1 LKRTVQESINHSLI
15 PSRFPSLSQRK
26 LWGKLFLIFILAL
39 FIRLL
44 PYAEVFKGNTVFFDG
59 PDAYYHMKRVLLTV
73 RYFPTVPAF
82 DPYTNYPDGG
92 YIIWPPLFDFF
103 IALIAKVVGLGNP
116 SPYLTEVIGALVPP
130 ILGALTIFPV
140 YLLGREIFNSTLGL
154 YSALFLA
161 VLPAHVT
168 ISTVG
173 MTDQHLAEVFCST
186 LTFTAL
192 LRLISSFEAPCPR
205 TPGSPRPHVPVSQA
219 LGVGMAACILV
230 WQGSVVFIGFI
241 TLYLL
246 AYLGYQA
253 FRKNLNPLLLRGIVK
268 AYLIALL
275 LIGTVTLW
283 YLWNSGRF
291 TILSYVTFSWF
302 HFFFTLLCLILIL
315 LLWMVCSVKQM
326 VKEQRRRMALPAI
339 FLGLSLLA
347 LIVLLGSPI
356 LKGAIYL
363 TNRTDETVLREKGVI
378 LSSSKAW
385 IQTISEYKPLFFIE
399 GTWDSS
405 YAEEVLSRIFYLIP
419 FFWIYLTI
427 KAKKSS
433 PGEFYKLFFLLS
445 WTFLSGFMALF
456 QHRYTYLFSIVCSIY
471 LGFFVEKFSYLI
483 QTYGNQWKTQSPFF
497 QTLVEQKIGLMGVFA
512 MVIWILFP
520 SLQYLSGLSKLPVG
534 PPRDLYQTLLQLK
547 QLSPEPGDFYSLHEQ
562 PQYGVLANWSFGRWI
577 NYIGHR
583 PTIAD
588 NDGYAFE
595 ESTRFFL
602 AEDEETANQ
611 ILTEKKA
618 RYILVS
624 DLLRAFPRY
633 AAVIGLN
640 PTAYFEMKTLGP
652 ESGQTQLA
660 IPTERFYSL
669 IQTRLYE
676 FDGTA
681 IQREKWIPALEHYRL
696 LYESDSI
703 LSEGRPRPVRW
714 IKVFEYVPGARII
727 GKTRAGIPVSILL
740 KVQTNQQRIFS
751 YLNITTSDLEGN
763 FKFIVPYSTDK
774 SIVSIKTSDFYLLKC
789 ETGFQQVQVSEEAVR
804 GGKDIFLERVCE

>member
-1 LKRTVQESINHSLI
+1 MKRTVQESIDDFLI
-15 PSRFPSLSQRK
+15 SPRPPSFSQRK
-26 LWGKLFLIFILAL
+26 LATRLVLVFILAL

-44 PYAEVFKGNTVFFDG
+44 PYPAVFKGNTVFFDG

-73 RYFPTVPAF
+73 QYFPTVPAF
-82 DPYTNYPDGG
+82 DPYTNYPHGG

-116 SPYLTEVIGALVPP
+116 STYLTEVVGALVPP
-130 ILGALTIFPV
+130 IIGALTIFPI
-140 YLLGREIFNSTLGL
+140 YLLAREIFNSTIGL

-168 ISTVG
+168 ISTIG

-186 LTFTAL
+186 FTFVAL
-192 LRLISSFEAPCPR
+192 LRLISRFEDPEVGGR
-205 TPGSPRPHVPVSQA
+205 VPASRL
-219 LGVGMAACILV
+219 LGIGMAGCILV

-246 AYLGYQA
+246 IYLGYQA
-253 FRKNLNPLLLRGIVK
+253 FRKKLDTSLLREIVK
-268 AYLIALL
+268 AYLLALL
-275 LIGTVTLW
+275 FIGTVTFW

-315 LLWMVCSVKQM
+315 LLSLMGSFRQKP
-326 VKEQRRRMALPAI
+326 KEQRRRMILPAI
-339 FLGLSLLA
+339 LLSLSLLA
-347 LIVLLGSPI
+347 LTLLLGSSI

-363 TNRTDETVLREKGVI
+363 ANRTDETVLRENEVI
-378 LSSSKAW
+378 QSSSKAW

-399 GTWDSS
+399 GSFDTS
-405 YAEEVLSRIFYLIP
+405 YAEKVLSRIFYLVP
-419 FFWIYLTI
+419 FFWVYFAV
-427 KAKKSS
+427 KVKKSPS
-433 PGEFYKLFFLLS
+433 GDFYRLFFLLA
-445 WTFLSGFMALF
+445 WTLLSGFMALF
-456 QHRYTYLFSIVCSIY
+456 QHRYTYLFSVVCSIY
-471 LGFFVEKFSYLI
+471 LGFFVEKFFRLL
-483 QTYGNQWKTQSPFF
+483 QAYGNLWKTKSPFF
-497 QTLVEQKIGLMGVFA
+497 QILVEQKTGLGVLFA

-520 SLQYLSGLSKLPVG
+520 GLQYLSGLSKLPVG
-534 PPRDLYQTLLQLK
+534 PPRDIYQTLLQLK
-547 QLSPEPGDFYSLHEQ
+547 QLSPEPGDFYSLRQQ
-562 PQYGVLANWSFGRWI
+562 PQYGILANWSFGRWI

-583 PTIAD
+583 PAIAD

-602 AEDEETANQ
+602 AEDEDTANQ

-633 AAVIGLN
+633 AAAIGLN
-640 PTAYFEMKTLGP
+640 PATYFEMKTLP
-652 ESGQTQLA
+652 QESGQTQLA

-669 IQTRLYE
+669 MQTRLYE

-681 IQREKWIPALEHYRL
+681 IKREKWIPALEHYRL
-696 LYESDSI
+696 LYESDTI
-703 LSEGRPRPVRW
+703 LSEGRPRPVHW

-727 GKTRAGIPVSILL
+727 GKTRAEIPVSILL

-751 YLNITTSDLEGN
+751 YLNVTRSDMAGN
-763 FKFIVPYSTDK
+763 FKFTVPYSTDK
-774 SIVSIKTSDFYLLKC
+774 SIASIHTSDFYLLKC
-789 ETGFQQVQVSEEAVR
+789 DTGLQQVQVDEEAIR
-804 GGKDIFLERVCE
+804 RGKDIILERACE